1 MAAVLLAR
9 RTPRRGRR
17 VAMLAA
23 VSIAVT
29 LVAASCGSSAR
40 PGPGSA
46 TSSLVA
52 TDIAPQLGIS
62 TGTITHGENCVAD
75 FNGDGIPDLLL
86 STHAN
91 PWPLLRGTSDGRFV
105 PYYQGLDPLHADRH
119 GCAVADYNGDGRLD
133 VYFAIGACRGTCR
146 THKELW
152 IQQPDH
158 TFVNEAAKWGID
170 IVDDR
175 GRAPVVVTANHDKLP
190 DLFIGAEMG
199 VRYPSFSRLWINKG
213 DHFELQKGPIT
224 NELGNLCSA
233 AADIDGDG
241 IDEIAMCTG
250 SKGFYIFKADAS
262 GIYQIA
268 TQHFGVASYG
278 RKMVHFVDVNDDG
291 KPDLA
296 TVTATRVQLF
306 LNEGG
311 KYPSKPVFNLKVT
324 DGVDVAFGDVNG
336 DGAPDMFV
344 LQGDRNG
351 GQIFLND
358 GGGQKWTP
366 GPKTPAPPGGS
377 GDSVTAFPNYK
388 GSHRTAFIVNN
399 GYETATGP
407 RQFWVFSGA
416 AK

>member
-1 MAAVLLAR
+1 
-9 RTPRRGRR
+9 
-17 VAMLAA
+17 MLAA

-29 LVAASCGSSAR
+29 LVAASCGSSA
-40 PGPGSA
+40 GS
-46 TSSLVA
+46 TRSSLVA
-52 TDIAPQLGIS
+52 TDIAPQLKIS
-62 TGTITHGENCVAD
+62 EGTNTHGENCVAD

-91 PWPLLRGTSDGRFV
+91 PWPLLLGTSDGRFV
-105 PYYQGLDPLHADRH
+105 PYYQGLDPEHADRH

-133 VYFAIGACRGTCR
+133 VYFAIGACQGTCR

-158 TFVNEAAKWGID
+158 TFLNEAAKWGID

-190 DLFIGAEMG
+190 DLFTGAEKG

-224 NELGNLCSA
+224 NELGDLCSA

-250 SKGFYIFKADAS
+250 SKGFYIFKADAN

-278 RKMVHFVDVNDDG
+278 RKTVHFVDVNHDG

-306 LNEGG
+306 LNKGG
-311 KYPSKPVFNLKVT
+311 KYPSKPAFSLKVNN
-324 DGVDVAFGDVNG
+324 GVDVAFGDVNG
-336 DGAPDMFV
+336 DGTPDMFV

-358 GGGQKWTP
+358 GSGQKWTP
-366 GPKTPAPPGGS
+366 GPKTPAPPGDSGAS
-377 GDSVTAFPNYK
+377 GDTVTAFPNYK

-399 GYETATGP
+399 GYETANGV
-407 RQFWVFSGA
+407 RQFWVFSGV